1 MASTNIMTG
10 YTYVANYIPE
20 IVFLQVLLGLK
31 CPVAWALT
39 NPDVGTPL
47 TQSHM

>member
-20 IVFLQVLLGLK
+20 IVFLQVLI
-31 CPVAWALT
+31 AWAKMSSSLG
-39 NPDVGTPL
+39 PD
-47 TQSHM
+47 